1 MGLSVYGEI
10 EDIQSYRHDDAEYV
24 RLKVDVWRNTKHVIR
39 PVKYGI
45 ATYMMTT
52 LTLLN
57 EAKELPELYMKN
69 KQETTLWK
77 MLRRISDHIKV
88 DLDQRDLDEASRIET
103 FTFKDITIQM
113 NKSERT
119 LMIQNGR
126 DERTLHMNTLV
137 DHPSMVFKEILRFL

>member
-1 MGLSVYGEI
+1 
-10 EDIQSYRHDDAEYV
+10 
-24 RLKVDVWRNTKHVIR
+24 
-39 PVKYGI
+39 
-45 ATYMMTT
+45 MMTT

-69 KQETTLWK
+69 KQETTLWR

-103 FTFKDITIQM
+103 FTFKDITIHM